1 MLWRMLRLVAL
12 SSLFILFFLISTLPR
27 SHQSPTPEAP
37 LPPQSIVQEELII
50 ATTSTEDTL
59 NKDSTPQ
66 EEPELEPEKQV
77 TPPPLVPTELIR
89 AKAQS
94 AVVNILCEPEKNGT
108 IAVSGTGVMIDPRG
122 VILTNAHVA
131 QYVLISGRDEINLS
145 CTVRSGSPATNSW
158 GVELLYIPPE
168 WVAEHAED
176 ILKTSPTGTG
186 EHDYALLI
194 AKDGAKPLG
203 SPPFTLI
210 ETTITPSIMDKT
222 VVLAAYPAEFS
233 GFAAT
238 QQFLLSSV
246 IVTPVKSVLTF
257 DENIVDVLSF
267 GAVALAQGGSSGGA
281 VVNEDGY
288 LIAIIS
294 TTSNKEFIAERDLR
308 GITLSYINRALAE
321 SSGTSLK
328 GLLAGDVVAQGA
340 QFRANQAPALAQQII
355 NYLVRR

>member
-1 MLWRMLRLVAL
+1 MLRYIMLAVVLLVGFLAL
-12 SSLFILFFLISTLPR
+12 SSPP
-27 SHQSPTPEAP
+27 PTEPPAP
-37 LPPQSIVQEELII
+37 EELQAPQPVIQDASFI
-50 ATTSTEDTL
+50 ATTSAEYTL
-59 NKDSTPQ
+59 NEEPIPQ
-66 EEPELEPEKQV
+66 EKPESKPQA
-77 TPPPLVPTELIR
+77 TPPKPPAPIEHAR
-89 AKAQS
+89 ANAQN
-94 AVVNILCEPEKNGT
+94 AVVNILCEPKKNGT
-108 IAVSGTGVMIDPRG
+108 IAISGTGVMIDPRG

-131 QYVLISGRDEINLS
+131 QYVLISGREEINLS

-158 GVELLYIPPE
+158 GVDLLYIPPE
-168 WVAEHAED
+168 WVTKHAED
-176 ILKTSPTGTG
+176 IVKTSPTGTG
-186 EHDYALLI
+186 EHDYALLL

-203 SPPFTLI
+203 TPNFISI
-210 ETTITPSIMDKT
+210 ETSASPAIVDTA

-238 QQFLLSSV
+238 QQFLLSSSNL
-246 IVTPVKSVLTF
+246 TPVRNVLTF
-257 DENIVDVLSF
+257 DEGTVDVLSF

-281 VVNEDGY
+281 VVSEDGN

-340 QFRANQAPALAQQII
+340 QFRANQAPELAQQII
-355 NYLVRR
+355 DHLMRR